1 MEHITPAQLWT
12 FVLAAASAIVLL
24 SNAVEK
30 IGKAIAA
37 AKKPNEQQNNRLDKI
52 EARLDKIDSKLEAD
66 KKRLEAADETRQVE
80 LRALLA
86 LLDHGIDGNNVAQ
99 MQDAKNGLLEHL
111 THTK

>member
-1 MEHITPAQLWT
+1 MDNLTPAQLWT

-24 SNAVEK
+24 SNAAEK

-37 AKKPNEQQNNRLDKI
+37 AKKPNKEQNDRLDKI
-52 EARLDKIDSKLEAD
+52 EGRLDNIDRKLEAD
-66 KKRLEAADETRQVE
+66 KKRLEDADEIRQVE

-86 LLDHGIDGNNVAQ
+86 LLDHGIDGNNITQ
-99 MQDAKNGLLEHL
+99 MQAAKNGLLEHL